1 MSVEY
6 NYNFADVEQKDN
18 QEEVK
23 TFSVIANKDE
33 VLQMYLK
40 DISKIK
46 LLKKTVKIKNF

>member
-40 DISKIK
+40 DISKVIII
-46 LLKKTVKIKNF
+46 LNTHVLTP